1 MKVTVLD
8 SLPSHP
14 LKRETVERLRAH
26 DTVSGFIELQSREYA
41 LQNGGLER
49 AVALVE
55 ETVVG
60 LSFEDGVWQ
69 QTVLARDADDQDH
82 LQEALGQLNIE
93 RERTRD

>member
-1 MKVTVLD
+1 MTVLD
-8 SLPSHP
+8 SLPSQP
-14 LKRETVERLRAH
+14 LKRGDIERLRAH
-26 DTVSGFIELQSREYA
+26 ETVGGFIELQSREYA

-60 LSFEDGVWQ
+60 LSFEDGAWQ
-69 QTVLARDADDQDH
+69 RTVLAHDADDRDH

-93 RERTRD
+93 RERAD